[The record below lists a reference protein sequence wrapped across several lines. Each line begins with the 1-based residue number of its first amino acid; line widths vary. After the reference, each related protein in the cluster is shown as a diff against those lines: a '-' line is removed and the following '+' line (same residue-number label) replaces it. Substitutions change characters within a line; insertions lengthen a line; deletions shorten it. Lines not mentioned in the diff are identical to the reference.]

1 MQVSAYDVLVR
12 ENELPVEQRMIINT
26 GKLEDSTLLIEEITS
41 KEAVSLFNVF
51 KILLDLYY
59 ARKEI
64 GWK

>member
-1 MQVSAYDVLVR
+1 MV
-12 ENELPVEQRMIINT
+12 
-26 GKLEDSTLLIEEITS
+26 EEITS

-51 KILLDLYY
+51 KVLLDLYY